1 MAQRSTKT
9 IIVAALTCALA
20 LSACSANNNDASSN
34 ETARQAASAD
44 LWSNTDPCD
53 EQTSWTFDMKV
64 TNLTSIPLDLLAG
77 EVDCYDWSGT
87 SNPRRVLNG
96 QPVPA
101 DSTNDYQLEPS
112 LSSDRNWTMGLR
124 AQGSEIGKFRISIP
138 QGTSK
143 LEITSQSQVAF
154 DNNCVKTPVG
164 PDPSGSASTV
174 DPSIT
179 SAGVS
184 VGRQTLW
191 LWSDGS
197 TIFAATCSLGGAPGV
212 G

>member
-1 MAQRSTKT
+1 MAHRSTT
-9 IIVAALTCALA
+9 TVIVAALTCALA
-20 LSACSANNNDASSN
+20 LCACSANSNDSTGNA
-34 ETARQAASAD
+34 TARQAASAN

-53 EQTSWTFDMKV
+53 EQSSWTFDMKV

-77 EVDCYDWSGT
+77 EVDCFDWSGT
-87 SNPRRVLNG
+87 SIPRRVLNG
-96 QPVPA
+96 QGVPA
-101 DSTNDYQLEPS
+101 GSTNEYQLEPS

-124 AQGSEIGKFRISIP
+124 AQGSEFGRFRISIP

-143 LEITSQSQVAF
+143 LQITSQSQVAF
-154 DNNCVKTPVG
+154 DNNCATTPVG
-164 PDPSGSASTV
+164 RDPSGSASSV

-179 SAGVS
+179 STDVR

-191 LWSDGS
+191 LWSDGT
-197 TIFAATCSLGGAPGV
+197 TIFAVTCSLGGAAAV